1 MVLLMGFII
10 FAVCLCA
17 STIGGICGI
26 GGGVIIKPVLD
37 ALGLMSVSAISF
49 LSGISAMM
57 MAAISVFRQRKLHLV
72 EVRTGS
78 LLAVGSIVGGI
89 AGYSLFQAIRAAA
102 QQDALVGMVQ
112 AILLG
117 LVTLLTLVYSAFL
130 RSRLRSY
137 EVKAPAACI
146 AIGCLM
152 GLLSSFLG
160 IGGGPINLAILYFAF
175 SMTTK
180 KAAANSL
187 YIILCSQ
194 LANLVTYLVRGT
206 VPAFPWPYLLIMAA
220 AGFLGGMLGTRINR
234 RISEKTTERLF
245 SGLLAVIVL
254 ICVYNALRF
263 AL

>member
-1 MVLLMGFII
+1 MGFII

-26 GGGVIIKPVLD
+26 GGGVIIKPMLD

-206 VPAFPWPYLLIMAA
+206 VPAFPWHYLLIMAA

-245 SGLLAVIVL
+245 SGLLSVIVL

>member
-1 MVLLMGFII
+1 MGFLI

-49 LSGISAMM
+49 LSGIS
-57 MAAISVFRQRKLHLV
+57 AISVFRQRKLHLV

-117 LVTLLTLVYSAFL
+117 LVTLLTLVYSVFL

-220 AGFLGGMLGTRINR
+220 GFLGGMLGTRINR

-245 SGLLAVIVL
+245 SGLLAGIVL

>member
-1 MVLLMGFII
+1 MGFII

-175 SMTTK
+175 STTTK

-234 RISEKTTERLF
+234 RISEKTTEHLF

>member
-1 MVLLMGFII
+1 MGFII

-57 MAAISVFRQRKLHLV
+57 MAAISVFWQRKLHLV

-146 AIGCLM
+146 AIGYLM

>member
-1 MVLLMGFII
+1 MGFII

-57 MAAISVFRQRKLHLV
+57 MAAISVFWQRKLHLV

-130 RSRLRSY
+130 RSRLRSA
-137 EVKAPAACI
+137 VRHHAPE
-146 AIGCLM
+146 GPQVHRRHRNQVSFDTVSDR
-152 GLLSSFLG
+152 LSVNG
-160 IGGGPINLAILYFAF
+160 N
-175 SMTTK
+175 
-180 KAAANSL
+180 
-187 YIILCSQ
+187 
-194 LANLVTYLVRGT
+194 
-206 VPAFPWPYLLIMAA
+206 
-220 AGFLGGMLGTRINR
+220 
-234 RISEKTTERLF
+234 
-245 SGLLAVIVL
+245 
-254 ICVYNALRF
+254 
-263 AL
+263 

>member
-1 MVLLMGFII
+1 MGFII

-89 AGYSLFQAIRAAA
+89 AGYSLFQAIRAAT

-220 AGFLGGMLGTRINR
+220 GFLGGMLGTRINR

>member
-1 MVLLMGFII
+1 MGFII

-175 SMTTK
+175 PMTTK

>member
-1 MVLLMGFII
+1 MGFII

-206 VPAFPWPYLLIMAA
+206 VPAFPWAYLLIMAA

>member
-1 MVLLMGFII
+1 MGFII

-89 AGYSLFQAIRAAA
+89 AGYSLFQAIRAAS

>member
-1 MVLLMGFII
+1 MGFII

-57 MAAISVFRQRKLHLV
+57 MAAISVFWQRKLHLV

-137 EVKAPAACI
+137 EVKAPAAWI

-152 GLLSSFLG
+152 GLLSSVLG
-160 IGGGPINLAILYFAF
+160 LGGGPMYLAVGVFAF
-175 SMTTK
+175 CMATK
-180 KAAANSL
+180 QAAANSL

>member
-1 MVLLMGFII
+1 MGFII

-234 RISEKTTERLF
+234 RISEKTPERLF

>member
-1 MVLLMGFII
+1 MGFII

-220 AGFLGGMLGTRINR
+220 AGFLGGMLGTRTNR

>member
-1 MVLLMGFII
+1 
-10 FAVCLCA
+10 
-17 STIGGICGI
+17 
-26 GGGVIIKPVLD
+26 
-37 ALGLMSVSAISF
+37 
-49 LSGISAMM
+49 
-57 MAAISVFRQRKLHLV
+57 
-72 EVRTGS
+72 
-78 LLAVGSIVGGI
+78 
-89 AGYSLFQAIRAAA
+89 
-102 QQDALVGMVQ
+102 
-112 AILLG
+112 
-117 LVTLLTLVYSAFL
+117 
-130 RSRLRSY
+130 
-137 EVKAPAACI
+137 
-146 AIGCLM
+146 M

>member
-1 MVLLMGFII
+1 MGFII

-130 RSRLRSY
+130 RSRQ
-137 EVKAPAACI
+137 AP
-146 AIGCLM
+146 
-152 GLLSSFLG
+152 LL
-160 IGGGPINLAILYFAF
+160 
-175 SMTTK
+175 
-180 KAAANSL
+180 
-187 YIILCSQ
+187 
-194 LANLVTYLVRGT
+194 
-206 VPAFPWPYLLIMAA
+206 
-220 AGFLGGMLGTRINR
+220 
-234 RISEKTTERLF
+234 
-245 SGLLAVIVL
+245 
-254 ICVYNALRF
+254 
-263 AL
+263 

>member
-1 MVLLMGFII
+1 MGFII

-57 MAAISVFRQRKLHLV
+57 MAAISVFRQRKLRLV

-78 LLAVGSIVGGI
+78 LLAVGSIIGGI

-102 QQDALVGMVQ
+102 QQDVLVGMVQ

-137 EVKAPAACI
+137 EVKAPATCI

-206 VPAFPWPYLLIMAA
+206 VPTFPWPYLLIMAA

-254 ICVYNALRF
+254 ICGYNALRF

>member
-1 MVLLMGFII
+1 MGFII

-137 EVKAPAACI
+137 EVKTPAACI

>member
-1 MVLLMGFII
+1 MGFII

-26 GGGVIIKPVLD
+26 GGVIIKPVLD

>member
-1 MVLLMGFII
+1 MGFII

-206 VPAFPWPYLLIMAA
+206 VPAFPWPHLLIMAA

>member
-1 MVLLMGFII
+1 
-10 FAVCLCA
+10 
-17 STIGGICGI
+17 
-26 GGGVIIKPVLD
+26 
-37 ALGLMSVSAISF
+37 
-49 LSGISAMM
+49 MM

-137 EVKAPAACI
+137 EVKAPAAYI

>member
-1 MVLLMGFII
+1 
-10 FAVCLCA
+10 
-17 STIGGICGI
+17 
-26 GGGVIIKPVLD
+26 
-37 ALGLMSVSAISF
+37 
-49 LSGISAMM
+49 MM
-57 MAAISVFRQRKLHLV
+57 MAAISVFWQRKLHLV

-137 EVKAPAACI
+137 EVAACI

-234 RISEKTTERLF
+234 RISEKTPERLF

>member
-1 MVLLMGFII
+1 MGFII

-57 MAAISVFRQRKLHLV
+57 MAAISVFWQRKLHLV

-245 SGLLAVIVL
+245 SGLLTVIVL

>member
-1 MVLLMGFII
+1 MGFII

-89 AGYSLFQAIRAAA
+89 AGYSLFHAIRAAA

>member
-1 MVLLMGFII
+1 MGFII

-102 QQDALVGMVQ
+102 QQVALVGMVQ

>member
-1 MVLLMGFII
+1 MGFII

-263 AL
+263 AR

>member
-1 MVLLMGFII
+1 MGFII

-220 AGFLGGMLGTRINR
+220 AGFLGGMLGTWINR

>member
-1 MVLLMGFII
+1 MIVVF
-10 FAVCLCA
+10 FAVSLLA
-17 STIGGICGI
+17 SIVGSICGI

>member
-1 MVLLMGFII
+1 MGFII

-137 EVKAPAACI
+137 EVKAPAACS